1 MMIPRQRVPSRAR
14 EGAVLLLLLGYL
26 LPYRLQAQ
34 GPAETTS
41 TVEVSV
47 PGSNRGK
54 TSRAPHLG
62 TERDTAGPHVF
73 AGLGHQGFRLES
85 ADSRQSLHI
94 QGLFSARGSV
104 SIPQQGEVTYAGS
117 VRLARF
123 ALSGNLAGEELTY
136 YFQAGFEGTPQLL
149 DMELM
154 WSPFAERLKL
164 RFGRIRVPFARQW
177 ITGLGALALPD
188 RAVASDYFRPGR
200 DTGVTVESQWLDRI
214 ELRAGAYA
222 EETDRWPRA
231 AARVAYAP
239 LGMFAYNEDVN
250 RVSGPVRFQMGLGAN
265 YNKGAVTSGG
275 VTSNTAVTSGAID
288 FALRA
293 GPVAAFAEAY
303 IQRREVVNGS
313 DSLAAGGFAQVGAF
327 VLPAKLELVARFDMI
342 APNVRD
348 EGVDG
353 LRRAEGGL
361 AGYILDGA
369 LKIQPRYSYTQ
380 IQGAPVVVLN
390 KTQTEGHFVDVQF
403 VLTI

>member
-1 MMIPRQRVPSRAR
+1 MMTPRGDVPPLPRR
-14 EGAVLLLLLGYL
+14 GVVLLTLLVCL
-26 LPYRLQAQ
+26 LPQRLQAQ
-34 GPAETTS
+34 GPAESTS
-41 TVEVSV
+41 TVEATV
-47 PGSNRGK
+47 PSSNRGK

-73 AGLGHQGFRLES
+73 AALGHQGFRLES
-85 ADSRQSLHI
+85 ADARQSLHI

-104 SIPQQGEVTYAGS
+104 SIPQQGDVTYAGS

-149 DMELM
+149 DLELM

-188 RAVASDYFRPGR
+188 RSAASDYFRPGR
-200 DTGVTVESQWLDRI
+200 DTGITVESQWLDRI
-214 ELRAGAYA
+214 ELRAGGYA
-222 EETDRWPRA
+222 EEADRWPRA
-231 AARVAYAP
+231 SARVAYAP
-239 LGMFAYNEDVN
+239 LGMLAYNEDVN
-250 RVSGPVRFQMGLGAN
+250 RLSGPVRFQVGLGAN

-275 VTSNTAVTSGAID
+275 MTNNTAVTSGALD
-288 FALRA
+288 LALRA

-303 IQRREVVNGS
+303 IERRRVVNGA
-313 DSLAAGGFAQVGAF
+313 DTLAAGGFAQVGSF
-327 VLPAKLELVARFDMI
+327 VLPAKLELVARFDLI

-348 EGVDG
+348 DGVDG
-353 LRRAEGGL
+353 LRRVEGGL
-361 AGYILDGA
+361 GGYILEGA

-380 IQGAPVVVLN
+380 IKGAPVVVLN
-390 KTQTEGHFVDVQF
+390 RTQTEGHFVDVQF